1 MTLTVNSTL
10 ETVSVNST
18 DIPATGNF
26 VLTSGY
32 SREPQVL
39 SYTRSEQNARYSTIE
54 ITFPAD
60 FKDGH
65 FNGVYYYS
73 IQATDGTEYEN
84 GYVKVITDPGGKIN
98 QKPYIAPVETEE
110 RESVVYYRPQY

>member
-1 MTLTVNSTL
+1 MTITVNTTL
-10 ETVSVNST
+10 ETVSVNSI

-32 SREPQVL
+32 SREPQSL
-39 SYTRSEQNARYSTIE
+39 NYTRTQQNARYSTID

-73 IQATDGTEYEN
+73 IQANGTEYEN
-84 GYVKVITDPGGKIN
+84 GYVKIITDPGGKIN
-98 QKPYIAPVETEE
+98 QKPYVAPVETEE
-110 RESVVYYRPQY
+110 RESVVYYRPNF

>member
-1 MTLTVNSTL
+1 MTITVNSTL
-10 ETVSVNST
+10 ETVSVNSI
-18 DIPATGNF
+18 DIPVNGKF
-26 VLTSGY
+26 VLTSGL
-32 SREPQVL
+32 SRDPEEL
-39 SYTRSEQNARYSTIE
+39 DYTRTQQNARYSTID

-73 IQATDGTEYEN
+73 IQATNGTEYEN
-84 GYVKVITDPGGKIN
+84 GYVKVITDPGGKLN

-110 RESVVYYRPQY
+110 RESVVYYRPNF